1 MRISDWSSDV
11 CSSDLEDSLSG
22 RSGDGGDIRTWTT
35 DEMEVSPR
43 GVRFK
48 GLNISDDA
56 DQTRFN
62 NFLGQ
67 VAVMLPQGATPLSE
81 IGRKQ
86 ETEKTEAKGFVS
98 FETGMEK
105 WAQTLPE
112 KTPPKR
118 KTKGAN
124 RKQLTDVKTF
134 FDAHHV
140 PNRPTWAREHKNK

>member
-1 MRISDWSSDV
+1 
-11 CSSDLEDSLSG
+11 
-22 RSGDGGDIRTWTT
+22 
-35 DEMEVSPR
+35 MEVSPR

-86 ETEKTEAKGFVS
+86 EPEKTEANGFVS
-98 FETGMEK
+98 FEPGMEK
-105 WAQTLPE
+105 WAQTLPD

-118 KTKGAN
+118 KTTRAQIG
-124 RKQLTDVKTF
+124 
-134 FDAHHV
+134 
-140 PNRPTWAREHKNK
+140 RETCKERVGQT